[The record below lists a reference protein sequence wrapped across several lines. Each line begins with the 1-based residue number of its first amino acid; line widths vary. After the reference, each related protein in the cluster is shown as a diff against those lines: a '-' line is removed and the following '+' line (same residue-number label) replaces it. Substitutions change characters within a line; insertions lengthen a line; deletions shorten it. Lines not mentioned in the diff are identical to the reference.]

1 MQVDLHIDHSH
12 RIVTV
17 TITGELS
24 DDGLLSLG
32 DLIEK
37 NRAITPDCSM
47 LIDLRGSS
55 GKSITAAGVRA
66 MAARRLAL
74 PAESRRAVV
83 VPSTLG
89 FGMARMY
96 ELLRGE
102 SAGAPRVFMD
112 LEQAQRWIRT
122 GAS

>member
-1 MQVDLHIDHSH
+1 MQVDLQIDHSH
-12 RIVTV
+12 RVVTL

-37 NRAITPDCSM
+37 NPAITPEFSM

-66 MAARRLAL
+66 MATRRLAL
-74 PAESRRAVV
+74 PPGSRRAVV

-89 FGMARMY
+89 YGMARMY

-102 SAGAPRVFMD
+102 GSGAPRVFMD
-112 LEQAQRWIRT
+112 IEQAHRWIRT
-122 GAS
+122 GAT

>member
-1 MQVDLHIDHSH
+1 MQVDLQIDHSH
-12 RIVTV
+12 RVVTLTV
-17 TITGELS
+17 TGELS
-24 DDGLLSLG
+24 DDGLLGLG

-37 NRAITPDCSM
+37 NPAITPEFSM

-55 GKSITAAGVRA
+55 GKSVTAAGVRA

-74 PAESRRAVV
+74 PPESRRAVV

-89 FGMARMY
+89 YGMARMY
-96 ELLRGE
+96 ELLRGDG
-102 SAGAPRVFMD
+102 AGAPRVFTD
-112 LEQAQRWIRT
+112 LDQAQRWVRT

>member
-1 MQVDLHIDHSH
+1 MHVDLQIDHSH
-12 RIVTV
+12 RIVTLTV
-17 TITGELS
+17 TGELS

-37 NRAITPDCSM
+37 NPAVTPDFSM

-55 GKSITAAGVRA
+55 GQSITAAGVRA

-74 PAESRRAVV
+74 RPESRRAVV

-89 FGMARMY
+89 YGMARMY

-102 SAGAPRVFMD
+102 RAGAPRVFTD
-112 LEQAQRWIRT
+112 LDQAHHWIRT
-122 GAS
+122 GAN